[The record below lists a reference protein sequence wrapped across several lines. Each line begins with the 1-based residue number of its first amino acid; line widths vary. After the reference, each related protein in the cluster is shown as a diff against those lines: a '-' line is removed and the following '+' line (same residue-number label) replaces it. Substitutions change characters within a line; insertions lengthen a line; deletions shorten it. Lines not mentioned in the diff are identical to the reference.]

1 MLDDR
6 KLSARA
12 LFDANSQRQ
21 ILTGVRVEVGKSVC
35 HMLPFHV
42 FVSSYSA
49 DRQKDEKT
57 DCYGFFIVSSSLLVL
72 LTGHSRLHPTNQFLP
87 ELQNQ

>member
-1 MLDDR
+1 MNKINSLHALCILQFNPCHFSDLQLGAMLDDR

-42 FVSSYSA
+42 FVSPYNA
-49 DRQKDEKT
+49 DRQKD
-57 DCYGFFIVSSSLLVL
+57 S
-72 LTGHSRLHPTNQFLP
+72 
-87 ELQNQ
+87 

>member
-1 MLDDR
+1 MHFVVFNSCLGHFSDLQLGAMLDDR

-35 HMLPFHV
+35 HTLPFHV
-42 FVSSYSA
+42 FVSVYII
-49 DRQKDEKT
+49 DRQT
-57 DCYGFFIVSSSLLVL
+57 DRLIIHCLTVSASLLV
-72 LTGHSRLHPTNQFLP
+72 
-87 ELQNQ
+87 

>member
-12 LFDANSQRQ
+12 LFDVNSQRQ
-21 ILTGVRVEVGKSVC
+21 ILTGVRVEVGQSVC
-35 HMLPFHV
+35 RMLPFHV

-49 DRQKDEKT
+49 DRQKD
-57 DCYGFFIVSSSLLVL
+57 
-72 LTGHSRLHPTNQFLP
+72 
-87 ELQNQ
+87 